1 MNNAEKSTRISA
13 WTRQKAEWDG
23 ILPKARAQLV
33 AMVKH
38 LFQQGNP
45 EVKFD
50 ENGNAEISFDE
61 WFYWKSHGRGPG
73 KQPPPERMNSYVE
86 RHNITFTNERGKTLP
101 VKSAGFLIGRAI
113 GRRGVQGTHEIDKK
127 LDALDRIVGDYA
139 EAIVSEQ
146 TFGKQLFPLID
157 NKIIFDP

>member
-1 MNNAEKSTRISA
+1 MNNAEKSSRISA

-23 ILPKARAQLV
+23 ALPKARAQLV
-33 AMVKH
+33 AMVKY

-45 EVKFD
+45 EVIFD
-50 ENGNAEISFDE
+50 DDGTAVISFDE
-61 WFYWKSHGRGPG
+61 WFYWKSTGRKPG
-73 KQPPPERMNSYVE
+73 KQPPPERMISYVE

-101 VKSAGFLIGRAI
+101 VKSTGFLIGRAI
-113 GRRGVQGTHEIDKK
+113 GRRGVQETRELYLKM
-127 LDALDRIVGDYA
+127 AELDRIVGDYA
-139 EAIVSEQ
+139 ESIVSEQ